1 MAKYQKPKAKLLRA
15 VRTSVEGESDLDLFS
30 GIRPI
35 AKKCKLDKLPGRADV
50 RRGKGSEY
58 GILVGTKQAMKRY
71 YGVLEKQFKI
81 TYTEAARRKGST
93 GDNLLTLL
101 ESRLDNV
108 VFRSGFA
115 STRAEARQLVSHG
128 HVKVDDKKVSIA
140 SFRVLQGQ
148 VISLSDAAK
157 KHLRVLAAL
166 ELAKQR
172 PELTWLTISAEDM
185 SATVA
190 TSPNIDTLH
199 GMFKVNNVVELYSK

>member
-15 VRTSVEGESDLDLFS
+15 VRTSIEGESDLDLFS

-71 YGVLEKQFKI
+71 YGILEKQFKI
-81 TYTEAARRKGST
+81 TYLEAARRKGST

-128 HVKVDDKKVSIA
+128 HIKVDGKKVSIA
-140 SFRVLQGQ
+140 SFRVSQGQ
-148 VISLSDAAK
+148 VVSLSDAAK

-172 PELTWLTISAEDM
+172 PELTWLTISTEDM